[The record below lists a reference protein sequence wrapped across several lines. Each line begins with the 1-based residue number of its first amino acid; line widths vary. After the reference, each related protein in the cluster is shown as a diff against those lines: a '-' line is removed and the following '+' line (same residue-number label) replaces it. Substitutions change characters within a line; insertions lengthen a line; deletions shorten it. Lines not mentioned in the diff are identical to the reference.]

1 MARDRSLDIAVSG
14 MAGRFPGSP
23 ELTQWWDA
31 LTAGRV
37 LTRRYQRQELA
48 AEGVPPDLLDDPDY
62 VAVHGHLADADR
74 FDHLLFRMSPRE
86 AEMLDPQHRLMLECA
101 WSALEDAGANPL
113 DTGLTTG
120 VFASASSSDYLRRM
134 VAGGQLTPLTLEDA
148 LHGTEPDFLASLLS
162 YRLNLNGPALAVQT
176 ACSSSL
182 VAVHL
187 AVQALLNGDCDQAL
201 VVAAGMAFPQAGHL
215 HVPGGIHSPTGHCR
229 PFDASADGIVAG
241 SGVACVVLRRL
252 ADALDDGPAPHGI
265 ILGTAINND
274 GSAKAGFYAPS
285 VEGQQAVIRAALR
298 AAEVGGES
306 IGYLESHGTGT
317 RIGDPIEWA
326 AASAALRA
334 SGARPGQVAVGAL
347 KANTGHLDNAAGV
360 AGLIKAIMVVR
371 EGLIPPVA
379 GHTTLNPLLERDGS
393 PLYVPE
399 QVRPWP
405 GTEPRRAGV
414 SSFGVGGTNA
424 HVVVEQPPV
433 ESTAPRSARPGRHLV
448 VLSAADGAALD
459 RAATRLAAHL
469 RTHDV
474 LSQDVVRTL
483 ATGRAHL
490 AERLAVVGT
499 DTDELAERLA
509 SRGTTVHGRVP
520 ATGPA
525 PLVFAFPG
533 QGAQYPGMA
542 RPLAADL
549 PGFSAALA
557 TVLDEYDPTTAELV
571 GRALLDSGFPAD
583 DLAETALAQP
593 ALFAVEYAAAM
604 ALRELGLHPA
614 AVTGHSLGEITAAG
628 VAGVLDLADAARLV
642 TVRGAAMQ
650 QCPPG
655 AMLALTCG
663 EQETADLVRASGLAL
678 ETAAVNSPDHTVV
691 AGPPDVVDAFEA
703 WLSGRVR
710 TRRLRSRRAFH
721 TALVDAA
728 DAPLRE
734 ALAGMRLRPP
744 TLPWATNSGELL
756 LPGAPVGAAL
766 FTAQARHT
774 VRFGPSLRRLGDRL
788 TDAVVVEVGPGHALS
803 TLAESGGLT
812 AVPLCG
818 GRPGADDE
826 AVPTA
831 LGRLWTIGQPV
842 AIDATCPTGRRVH
855 LPGYAFHGPRHL
867 AAEARPAP
875 AGHNPSGVVPLPVNA
890 PAPAATAFA
899 TGPDSGIGATPGA
912 DHPAGVFEQDVPS
925 LLGRLWSDLL
935 GRDQLSDD
943 ADFFA
948 LGGDSLSIT
957 HLARRLRTELGIR
970 VPIRDLMTR
979 PTLGDH
985 TSMCRALVDSVRAPV
1000 AVG

>member
-23 ELTQWWDA
+23 ELTRWWSA
-31 LTAGRV
+31 LTDGQV
-37 LTRRYQRQELA
+37 LTRRYQRHELA
-48 AEGVPPDLLDDPDY
+48 AEGVPQHLLDDPDY
-62 VAVHGHLADADR
+62 VPVHGHLADADR
-74 FDHLLFRMSPRE
+74 FDNALFRMSPRE

-101 WSALEDAGANPL
+101 WSALEDAGVNPL

-120 VFASASSSDYLRRM
+120 VYASASSSDYLRRM
-134 VAGGQLTPLTLEDA
+134 VAGGRLTPLTLEDA
-148 LHGTEPDFLASLLS
+148 LHGTQPDFLASLLS

-229 PFDASADGIVAG
+229 PFDARADGIVAG

-252 ADALDDGPAPHGI
+252 ADALDDGPAPHGV
-265 ILGTAINND
+265 ILGTAVNND
-274 GSAKAGFYAPS
+274 GSAKVGYYAPS

-298 AAEVGGES
+298 TADVGGET

-334 SGARPGQVAVGAL
+334 SGARPAQVAVGAL

-360 AGLIKAIMVVR
+360 AGLIKAILVVR
-371 EGLIPPVA
+371 DGVIPPVA
-379 GHTTLNPLLERDGS
+379 GHGALNPLLDHEES
-393 PLYVPE
+393 PLYVPD
-399 QVRPWP
+399 QARPWP
-405 GTEPRRAGV
+405 GDGPRRAGV

-433 ESTAPRSARPGRHLV
+433 ASPAAQAGPGHRLV

-469 RTHDV
+469 GAHRTEPGDV
-474 LSQDVVRTL
+474 ARTL

-490 AERLAVVGT
+490 TERLAVVAA
-499 DTDELAERLA
+499 DTDQLARRLTSGGA
-509 SRGTTVHGRVP
+509 LRAGVP
-520 ATGPA
+520 ASGPA
-525 PLVFAFPG
+525 PLVLAFPG
-533 QGAQYPGMA
+533 QGAQHPGMA
-542 RPLAADL
+542 RPLATGL
-549 PGFSAALA
+549 PGFAPALA
-557 TVLDEYDPTTAELV
+557 TVLDAYDPTTADLV
-571 GRALLDSGFPAD
+571 GRALHDPRFPAD
-583 DLAETALAQP
+583 ELAETALAQP
-593 ALFAVEYAAAM
+593 ALFAVEYAAAA
-604 ALRELGLHPA
+604 ALRALGLRPA
-614 AVTGHSLGEITAAG
+614 AVIGHSLGEITAAC

-642 TVRGAAMQ
+642 TVRGQAMQ

-663 EQETADLVRASGLAL
+663 RAEADDLIRASGLAL
-678 ETAAVNSPDHTVV
+678 EVAAVNSPDHTVV

-703 WLSGRVR
+703 GLPPGRVR
-710 TRRLRSRRAFH
+710 ARRLRSRRAFH

-734 ALAGMRLRPP
+734 ALGATRLRPP
-744 TLPWATNSGELL
+744 TLPWAANSGDVLV
-756 LPGAPVGAAL
+756 PGTPVEATR
-766 FTAQARHT
+766 FTTQARHT
-774 VRFGPSLRRLGDRL
+774 VHFGPALEKLAGRFPG
-788 TDAVVVEVGPGHALS
+788 AVVVEVGPGHALS

-818 GRPGADDE
+818 GRTDDDE
-826 AVPTA
+826 AVLTA
-831 LGRLWTIGQPV
+831 LGRLWTMGQPV
-842 AIDATCPTGRRVH
+842 AIEATCPTGRRVH

-867 AAEARPAP
+867 AAEAAPVADGPTPP
-875 AGHNPSGVVPLPVNA
+875 AGVPPLV
-890 PAPAATAFA
+890 AAT
-899 TGPDSGIGATPGA
+899 TTPGP
-912 DHPAGVFEQDVPS
+912 DHPAGPTGHDVPA
-925 LLGRLWSDLL
+925 LVGRLWRDLL

-943 ADFFA
+943 ADFFD
-948 LGGDSLSIT
+948 LGGDSLSVT
-957 HLARRLRTELGIR
+957 HLARRLRTDLGVR

-985 TSMCRALVDSVRAPV
+985 TSLCRALLDDDTRARV
-1000 AVG
+1000 TVG